1 MKQMGRITNLISNV
15 FLHALGLAI
24 GLAIKLIG
32 KPYNEEEAQAEKDQ
46 KTWEEISRDE

>member
-1 MKQMGRITNLISNV
+1 MKQMGRITNLISNI

-24 GLAIKLIG
+24 GLVIKLFG
-32 KPYNEEEAQAEKDQ
+32 DYYDEEEAQAEKDK